1 MKGGCVIINISRM
14 VLEITPKT
22 VVLLFYNYFTFLMN
36 DKNYQAS
43 LLETTSQFTS
53 SLYNDLVSLIKLNE
67 LPEQSFMSVSEMAIQ
82 SGYACEEYK
91 ILTDDGYILTTY
103 RLPGKLSTNT
113 TIHSYAFDE
122 NGNPK

>member
-1 MKGGCVIINISRM
+1 M